1 MSRPI
6 LLVDGSNIAY
16 GVGKK
21 CAPILQNLL
30 HVLDELHKFDLHV
43 IVIVDATLRHYIDRP
58 KELEALINSD
68 KILQAPAGRTAD
80 VFLLQLALKRQD
92 KGEPVYILTNDM
104 FPHKEAGGVIPRIAF
119 MIAKIGEDK
128 EIVFIPSLESLI
140 EPVHEEVQTLP
151 QPKPPLTQ
159 ARVDFEVIPDIPPE
173 LLRTFM
179 NLILTLEPPPEEG
192 YSLPYAMV
200 AGYLHNQFDGN
211 FCNRFGYRKPKDFA
225 QALGDHGYVK
235 LKWNGLPLYLELQ
248 PKLLKACKEVDTET
262 GKQLSATTPSVNLKG
277 TDAERLQNTIEALQ
291 QECHYPSEE
300 KIAIK
305 LRSMFP
311 KETLMA
317 RALIEKGLEKKY
329 LTKEKVGKLT
339 CYWPVSGRWDAVD
352 PDDLDDPY
360 SPELYMAFQDA
371 LDRLPASQRTAQTR
385 YYLARNL
392 GRVGNPVIGA
402 LPQAKREHMVQRAVA
417 RNIIIIVNTMMG
429 PRYSV
434 PIRE

>member
-1 MSRPI
+1 MTRPI

-16 GVGKK
+16 GVGKR
-21 CAPILQNLL
+21 CTPILQNLL
-30 HVLDELHKFDLHV
+30 HVLDELRKFDLHV
-43 IVIVDATLRHYIDRP
+43 IVIVDATLRHYIDKP
-58 KELEALINSD
+58 KDLEALINSD

-119 MIAKIGEDK
+119 MIAKIGEDR
-128 EIVFIPSLESLI
+128 EIVFIPPLESLV
-140 EPVHEEVQTLP
+140 EPVHEDALTLP
-151 QPKPPLTQ
+151 QPKPQLSP

-179 NLILTLEPPPEEG
+179 NLILTLEPPPEVG
-192 YSLPYAMV
+192 YSLPFAMV

-211 FCNRFGYRKPKDFA
+211 FCHRFGYGKPKEFA
-225 QALGDHGYVK
+225 HALKDKGYVT
-235 LKWNGLPLYLELQ
+235 LRRDGLPLYLELQ
-248 PKLLKACKEVDTET
+248 PNLLKACKELDTDT
-262 GKQLSATTPSVNLKG
+262 GKQPPATSALVTLKG
-277 TDAERLQNTIEALQ
+277 TDAERLQSTIEALQ
-291 QECHYPSEE
+291 QECHYPTEE
-300 KIAIK
+300 KIAVK
-305 LRSMFP
+305 LHSMFP
-311 KETLMA
+311 RETLMA
-317 RALIEKGLEKKY
+317 HALIEKGLEKKY

-339 CYWPVSGRWDAVD
+339 SYWPISGRWDAVD
-352 PDDLDDPY
+352 PDDLNDPY
-360 SPELYMAFQDA
+360 PPELYMAFQDA

-402 LPQAKREHMVQRAVA
+402 LPQAKREHMIQRAVA
-417 RNIIIIVNTMMG
+417 RNIIIIVRTMMG